1 MHKFKLKQA
10 VVPVRTEREGR
21 DVYEIIRLM
30 PDLPNGEPQYR
41 IQGRESKIERVVRE
55 SEIRPLF
62 E

>member
-10 VVPVRTEREGR
+10 VVPAHWGREGR
-21 DVYEIIRLM
+21 DVYEIIRLL
-30 PDLPNGEPQYR
+30 PELPNGEPQYR
-41 IQGRESKIERVVRE
+41 IQGRDTKIERVVRE